1 MENFLVSVLLLVLFS
16 PTIYMTAF
24 SHKNVTITDA
34 QSIGVCNG
42 QLCDNLPS
50 DQVVQLY
57 QSNGIGRMRM
67 YGPNPSTLQALGGSN
82 IELVLDVPNSDLP
95 ALRSDPSAASQW
107 VQTNVGNYFPGVKFQ
122 YIAVGNEVDPNKA
135 DTAQY
140 VQFVL
145 RAMQN
150 VYNAIAALG
159 LQDQIKVSTATYSAL
174 VSNSYPPS
182 QDSFDGV
189 KSFMEPIIQF
199 LAANKSP
206 LLANIYPY
214 FAYNGDQQH
223 ITLPYAR
230 FTASDDQSGY
240 QNLFDAMLDA
250 MYSAV
255 EKAGGPGVEIVVS
268 ESGWPSDGGS
278 AGATLDNAGT
288 YYKNLIQHVNGG
300 SGTPKRPGKA
310 IETYL
315 FAMLDE
321 NKKDG
326 TGTEQHFGLF
336 SPNKQPKYQIA
347 FN

>member
-1 MENFLVSVLLLVLFS
+1 MELFLVYVLLLVLFS
-16 PTIYMTAF
+16 PTIYMT
-24 SHKNVTITDA
+24 DA

-42 QLCDNLPS
+42 QLGDNLSS
-50 DQVVQLY
+50 DQEVVQLY

-67 YGPNPSTLQALGGSN
+67 YGPNPSTLEALRGSN

-95 ALRSDPSAASQW
+95 ALGSDPSAASQW
-107 VQTNVGNYFPGVKFQ
+107 VQNNVGNYFPGVKFR
-122 YIAVGNEVDPNKA
+122 YISVGNEVDPNKA

-145 RAMQN
+145 PAMQN

-182 QDSFDGV
+182 QGSFDGV

-199 LAANKSP
+199 LATNKSP

-223 ITLPYAR
+223 ITLPYAL
-230 FTASDDQSGY
+230 FTATGVVVQDDQSGY

-268 ESGWPSDGGS
+268 ESGWPSDGGG
-278 AGATLDNAGT
+278 AGSTLDNAGT

-315 FAMLDE
+315 FAMFDE

-326 TGTEQHFGLF
+326 AGTEQHFGLF

>member
-1 MENFLVSVLLLVLFS
+1 M
-16 PTIYMTAF
+16 Y
-24 SHKNVTITDA
+24 A

-95 ALRSDPSAASQW
+95 ALGSDPSATSQW
-107 VQTNVGNYFPGVKFQ
+107 VQTNVGNYFLGVKFQ

-159 LQDQIKVSTATYSAL
+159 LQDQIKGSTATYSAL
-174 VSNSYPPS
+174 VSNSCPPS
-182 QDSFDGV
+182 QGSFDGV

-206 LLANIYPY
+206 QLANIYPY

-268 ESGWPSDGGS
+268 ESGWPSDGGA

-288 YYKNLIQHVNGG
+288 YYKNLIQRVNGG

-326 TGTEQHFGLF
+326 AGTEQHFGLF